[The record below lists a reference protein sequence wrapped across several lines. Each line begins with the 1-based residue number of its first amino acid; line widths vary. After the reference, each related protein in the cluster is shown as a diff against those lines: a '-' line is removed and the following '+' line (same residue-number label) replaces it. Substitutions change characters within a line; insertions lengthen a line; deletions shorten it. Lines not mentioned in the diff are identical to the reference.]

1 MIPRV
6 IRHLIDAV
14 RKGALVAP
22 FVSPPPPRP
31 PVSGTP
37 PAPATEG
44 ASPRWP
50 AASAS
55 PPSTRPPARARST
68 TAPAAGSSC
77 TGRRR
82 RRRRRR
88 RRPGRPPRRREWTRC
103 PRPASAGATSAPTL
117 TTGATRSPVRYRCAN
132 TIQMRIAQRVRLRKL
147 LPIRNISQ
155 DTVALTVGPAPRRT
169 GPT

>member
-88 RRPGRPPRRREWTRC
+88 PGRPGRPPRRREWTRC
-103 PRPASAGATSAPTL
+103 RRPASAGATSAPTL
-117 TTGATRSPVRYRCAN
+117 TTGATHGARLDTAALIPYKCVLRNESDCVNFYRFETLVR
-132 TIQMRIAQRVRLRKL
+132 TPLH
-147 LPIRNISQ
+147 
-155 DTVALTVGPAPRRT
+155 
-169 GPT
+169 